1 MIPLLDLTRT
11 DLRDLMQQWGE
22 PTYRGNQIYDWLH
35 KNLVTD
41 PAQMTNLSKK
51 LRARLAAE
59 TSVNPLE
66 LITQVDSEDR
76 LTRKALFRLPDGATI
91 EVVLMLYNY
100 RRTVCIST
108 QVGCGMGCPF
118 CATGQGGLV
127 RNLTA
132 GEIIAQVHWFERW
145 LREED
150 GRENSLKVERPS
162 RLSNIV
168 VMGMGEPL
176 ANYDA
181 LLQALRAIADPDT
194 FSLSARAITVST
206 VGLIPMID
214 KLVEEKLPVRLAVSL
229 HAATNRLR
237 NRLVPINKRYP
248 LEALM
253 AACRRYQQKTNRR
266 ISFEYA
272 LMRGVNDA
280 PQHAEQVA
288 DLLADLRCHVN
299 LIPLNPTAGSR
310 YQPSNEQTAQ
320 RFQEILQEAGI
331 TTTMRLRRGVEI
343 NAGCGQLR
351 QASQQSDPK

>member
-1 MIPLLDLTRT
+1 M
-11 DLRDLMQQWGE
+11 
-22 PTYRGNQIYDWLH
+22 
-35 KNLVTD
+35 
-41 PAQMTNLSKK
+41 
-51 LRARLAAE
+51 
-59 TSVNPLE
+59 
-66 LITQVDSEDR
+66 
-76 LTRKALFRLPDGATI
+76 
-91 EVVLMLYNY
+91 
-100 RRTVCIST
+100 
-108 QVGCGMGCPF
+108 
-118 CATGQGGLV
+118 
-127 RNLTA
+127 
-132 GEIIAQVHWFERW
+132 
-145 LREED
+145 
-150 GRENSLKVERPS
+150 
-162 RLSNIV
+162 
-168 VMGMGEPL
+168 
-176 ANYDA
+176 
-181 LLQALRAIADPDT
+181 
-194 FSLSARAITVST
+194 
-206 VGLIPMID
+206 
-214 KLVEEKLPVRLAVSL
+214 RLAVSL